1 MFNILSNFFDNFMFL
16 ILFISNGNSF
26 PKPLTHEQEQ
36 FYLEKYQK
44 TGDIEAKNILIERN
58 LRLVAHIIKKY
69 YAASNEQ
76 EDLISIGTIGLIKG
90 ITSFKQSKG
99 TKLATYAARCIEN
112 EILMYFRSQKKNQG
126 EMFISD
132 PIDTDEDG
140 NSITYMDIVCSEDD
154 FAENIDL
161 KINTQKL
168 YKFIDELDQREKM
181 IITLR
186 YGLYNSKPHT
196 QNEVAK
202 KMGISRSYVSRI
214 EKKVL
219 DLLKQKFNDSNRGKN
234 A

>member
-1 MFNILSNFFDNFMFL
+1 MLNILSNFFDNFMFL
-16 ILFISNGNSF
+16 ILFISNGASF
-26 PKPLTHEQEQ
+26 PKPLSLEKEQY
-36 FYLEKYQK
+36 YLERYQK
-44 TGDIEAKNILIERN
+44 FGDIEAKNILIERN

-90 ITSFKQSKG
+90 ITSYKQAKG

-112 EILMYFRSQKKNQG
+112 EILMYFRSQKKNQC

-140 NSITYMDIVCSEDD
+140 NSISYMDIVSSEDD
-154 FAENIDL
+154 FAESIDL

-168 YKFIDELDQREKM
+168 YKYIDSLEPREKM

-186 YGLYNSKPHT
+186 YGLYNTKPLT

-219 DLLKQKFNDSNRGKN
+219 ETLKQKFDESNRK
-234 A
+234 

>member
-1 MFNILSNFFDNFMFL
+1 MFL

-26 PKPLTHEQEQ
+26 PKPLTYDEEQY
-36 FYLEKYQK
+36 YLERYQK
-44 TGDIEAKNILIERN
+44 HGDLEAKNILIERN

-69 YAASNEQ
+69 YAATNDQ

-90 ITSFKQSKG
+90 ITSYKQAKG

-112 EILMYFRSQKKNQG
+112 EILMHFRSLKKTQG

-140 NSITYMDIVCSEDD
+140 NSISYMDIVCSEDD
-154 FAENIDL
+154 FAENVDL

-168 YKFIDELDQREKM
+168 YNFIDKLDEREKL

-186 YGLYNSKPHT
+186 YGLYNTKPLT

-202 KMGISRSYVSRI
+202 KLGISRSYVSRI

-219 DLLKQKFNDSNRGKN
+219 ETLKQKFNESNRG
-234 A
+234 

>member
-1 MFNILSNFFDNFMFL
+1 MFNLLSNFFDNFMFL

-26 PKPLTHEQEQ
+26 PKPLTRSEEQY
-36 FYLEKYQK
+36 YLEKYHE
-44 TGDIEAKNILIERN
+44 GDKAAYDILVERN

-90 ITSFKQSKG
+90 ITSYKPSKG

-112 EILMYFRSQKKNQG
+112 EILMHFRAQKKTQG

-140 NSITYMDIVCSEDD
+140 NSITYMDIVCSDDD
-154 FAENIDL
+154 FAENVDL

-168 YKFIDELDQREKM
+168 YGFIEMLDEREKM

-186 YGLYNSKPHT
+186 YGLYNTKPLT

-202 KMGISRSYVSRI
+202 KLGISRSYVSRI

-219 DLLKQKFNDSNRGKN
+219 ETLKEKFDKDTK
-234 A
+234 